1 MQKQKY
7 ILIILLSFVI
17 LFIFTSII
25 SYHESTSYHRIDSA
39 YYIAVKTRQIQPFY
53 NMTCLWIWCIGIIIL
68 TLFTYLSFRKYDDDI
83 SKRILVD
90 YKLLIKTTILYVAV
104 LYLLGIFGEFHP
116 SFNIGDGE
124 IYLINRN
131 EFEEKTK
138 ENGSDFN
145 MFDKEK
151 WIEI

>member
-1 MQKQKY
+1 
-7 ILIILLSFVI
+7 
-17 LFIFTSII
+17 
-25 SYHESTSYHRIDSA
+25 
-39 YYIAVKTRQIQPFY
+39 
-53 NMTCLWIWCIGIIIL
+53 MTCLWIWCIGIIIL